1 MTKTKTIKVAQ
12 FTFAQALGALRTHK
26 GASTPDIGAVLKGT
40 GKFGYTEALHSL
52 ATKTY
57 GIDVLNLFQLPQKQI
72 KRAVQFIGA
81 AASTDYHNFD
91 ATTACG
97 LYALALAPQNE
108 LSFDSLHF
116 LIAGIARAEGAG
128 GDTKGV
134 QRSKLARMFARVGVN
149 TVSTQKSRSFGN
161 NGFCDHIG
169 MTCAM
174 HGTKDRVVT
183 LNVDHPLVIKFLS
196 MIDKGTDAQ
205 IDSIGGVKGE

>member
-1 MTKTKTIKVAQ
+1 MTKTIKTAQ

-26 GASTPDIGAVLKGT
+26 GAGTPDIAAVLKGT
-40 GKFGYTEALHSL
+40 GKFGYTEALHAL
-52 ATKTY
+52 AVKTY
-57 GIDVLNLFQLPQKQI
+57 KVDVFNLFQLPQKQV

-81 AASTDYHNFD
+81 AAGSDYHHFD

-97 LYALALAPQNE
+97 LYALHLAPNNE

-134 QRSKLARMFARVGVN
+134 QRSKLARMFAKVGVN

-161 NGFCDHIG
+161 NGFCDHLGITG
-169 MTCAM
+169 AT
-174 HGTKDRVVT
+174 HGTKDRIVS
-183 LNVDHPLVIKFLS
+183 LNTGHPLVVKFLS
-196 MIDKGTDAQ
+196 MIDKGTDSQ
-205 IDSIGGVKGE
+205 IDSIGGKVE